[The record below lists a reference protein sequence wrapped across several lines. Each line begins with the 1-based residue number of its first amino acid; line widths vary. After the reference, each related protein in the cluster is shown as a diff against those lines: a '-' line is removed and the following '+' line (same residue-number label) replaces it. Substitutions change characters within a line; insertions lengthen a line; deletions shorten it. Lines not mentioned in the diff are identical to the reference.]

1 MNNNRNKYKNLYK
14 INNQLLLTNNIYK
27 DLEVESIN
35 NLKDYKGIL
44 LLDMNTSPQYSRSYF
59 RIDTEDVM
67 EAYKED
73 VSLLWDTSFPS
84 YPSVLNETLNEGRL
98 YGINSSYP
106 NFKSFPK
113 DIIKT
118 KGLKVNIV
126 GLGDVGGILATGLK
140 LLSHETISS
149 IGLYD
154 TSPDKVSR
162 WEQELSSILDINA
175 PMGPKVYSLR
185 EEELFQCDV
194 FIFCVSVGV
203 PSLDAKIKD
212 VRMAQFEGNKK
223 VVSIYGKKAREAE
236 FKGMFFVVSDP
247 VDLLCKAVFME
258 SNKNELGELDYRG
271 VPSHRIKGFGLG
283 VMNAR
288 AAYISS
294 KEYPELDYINEGRV
308 YGPHGEGL
316 IVANSLKSY
325 SNEASLLLTNKTKEA
340 NLKVRETGFK
350 PYIAPALSSGAL
362 SILSALRGEPH
373 YSSSFLG
380 GIYMG
385 ARNRLIAGATIFE
398 KISMPLELK
407 ERLKDTEEYL
417 HKLY

>member
-1 MNNNRNKYKNLYK
+1 MNNNKETYKILYKVNDHLLLTDKFYKNLE
-14 INNQLLLTNNIYK
+14 T
-27 DLEVESIN
+27 ESIHK
-35 NLKDYKGIL
+35 LKDYKGIL
-44 LLDMNTSPQYSRSYF
+44 LLDIDASPEKTRSYF
-59 RIDTEDVM
+59 KIDTEDVLQG
-67 EAYKED
+67 YKED
-73 VSLLWDTSFPS
+73 VSLLWDTSLPS
-84 YPSVLNETLNEGRL
+84 YPTILKDALQEGRL

-106 NFKSFPK
+106 DFKNFPQE
-113 DIIKT
+113 IIKT
-118 KGLKVNIV
+118 KNLKVNIV

-140 LLSHETISS
+140 LLSNETISS

-162 WEQELSSILDINA
+162 WEQELSSIFDMSSPIS
-175 PMGPKVYSLR
+175 PKVYSLK
-185 EEELFQCDV
+185 EEELFDCDA

-203 PSLDAKIKD
+203 PTLGSEVND
-212 VRMAQFEGNKK
+212 VRMAQFQGNKK
-223 VVSIYGKKAREAE
+223 VISLYGKKAREAA

-247 VDLLCKAVFME
+247 VDLLCKAVFIE
-258 SNKNELGELDYRG
+258 SNKNEEGELDFRG
-271 VPSHRIKGFGLG
+271 IPSHRIKGFGLG

-288 AAYISS
+288 AAYIAS

-325 SNEASLLLTNKTKEA
+325 NNEASLFLTDMTKNA

-385 ARNRLIAGATIFE
+385 ARNSIIAGATIFE
-398 KISMPLELK
+398 KDSMPHMLK

-417 HKLY
+417 QALY

>member
-1 MNNNRNKYKNLYK
+1 MKNNKTKYNNLYK
-14 INNQLLLTNNIYK
+14 LNNHLLLTDKFYK
-27 DLEVESIN
+27 DLEEENIHG
-35 NLKDYKGIL
+35 LKDFDGKVL
-44 LLDMNTSPQYSRSYF
+44 LEMDTSPMNSRSYF
-59 RIDTEDVM
+59 KIETEAVM
-67 EAYKED
+67 DAYKED
-73 VSLLWDTSFPS
+73 VSLLWDASLPS
-84 YPSVLNETLNEGRL
+84 YPIILNEALTEGRL

-106 NFKSFPK
+106 DFLSFPK
-113 DIIKT
+113 DITET

-140 LLSHETISS
+140 LLSHETIAS

-154 TSPDKVSR
+154 TSLDKIAR
-162 WEQELSSILDINA
+162 WEQELSSIFDINS
-175 PMGPKVYSLR
+175 PISPKVYSLR
-185 EEELFQCDV
+185 EEELFNCDV
-194 FIFCVSVGV
+194 FIFCVSVCV
-203 PSLDAKIKD
+203 PSLGEKIKD
-212 VRMAQFEGNKK
+212 VRMAQFEGNKR
-223 VVSIYGKKAREAE
+223 VISLYGKKAREAA

-247 VDLLCKAVFME
+247 VDLLCKAAFIE
-258 SNKNELGELDYRG
+258 SNKNELGELDYKG
-271 VPSHRIKGFGLG
+271 IPSHRIKGFGLG

-288 AAYISS
+288 AAYIAS

-316 IVANSLKSY
+316 IVANSLNSY
-325 SNEASLLLTNKTKEA
+325 NNKASLLLTDKTKEA

-350 PYIAPALSSGAL
+350 PYIAPALSSGAI

-385 ARNRLIAGATIFE
+385 SRNKLIDGATTFE
-398 KISMPLELK
+398 KNPMPLELK
-407 ERLKDTEEYL
+407 ERLRDTEEYL